1 MKPWQGVSSCPLY
14 IVQICNWT
22 RKLSQIMLVLILVG
36 IILSGKLINVEY
48 VTNSAIMRNLEQ
60 SYKQR
65 THTLP
70 WGCFEWLRLNNELQV
85 HPACHVPQSW
95 SAAAGL
101 GLPAAAVAGEVLIW
115 KVANAQCVK
124 HLSWCSFASSP
135 SFPGFPW
142 LAENDYQATGIDYV
156 QLPTNYG
163 ELQQPSNLLPNYY

>member
-1 MKPWQGVSSCPLY
+1 MTWFCHWWVTTASRKPDAEGRMRQENECIFLATSQFYRKTELAVRRSDTFLLYEKMIYWIRGGVCPLY

-22 RKLSQIMLVLILVG
+22 RKWSQIMLVLILVG

-65 THTLP
+65 TRTLP

-101 GLPAAAVAGEVLIW
+101 GLPAAAGAGEVLMW
-115 KVANAQCVK
+115 KVA
-124 HLSWCSFASSP
+124 
-135 SFPGFPW
+135 
-142 LAENDYQATGIDYV
+142 
-156 QLPTNYG
+156 
-163 ELQQPSNLLPNYY
+163 